1 MNTVIYNYYFKG
13 ASDMNFSHIV
23 IFSVILTVFLS
34 TFALA
39 DSVPLLE
46 RKIPTRKNI
55 ITFPNDKGEVIFD
68 HLKHSN
74 HFKEDDCI
82 LCHRTSKPT
91 KANVLT
97 RFDNH
102 RIAHYFCKG
111 CHRETGRGPTE
122 CHECHNY
129 KKKK

>member
-1 MNTVIYNYYFKG
+1 MNIRQTIILSG
-13 ASDMNFSHIV
+13 
-23 IFSVILTVFLS
+23 ILTLFFSSFVFATS
-34 TFALA
+34 I
-39 DSVPLLE
+39 PLRE
-46 RKIPTRKNI
+46 RKIPVKKNI

-68 HLKHSN
+68 HSKHSN

-82 LCHRTSKPT
+82 LCHRTNKPT
-91 KANVLT
+91 STNVLT

-111 CHRETGRGPTE
+111 CHRETGSGPTE

>member
-1 MNTVIYNYYFKG
+1 MNLR
-13 ASDMNFSHIV
+13 HI
-23 IFSVILTVFLS
+23 IILSATLYLLLA
-34 TFALA
+34 ALA
-39 DSVPLLE
+39 FANHIPLLE

-55 ITFPNDKGEVIFD
+55 IVFSNDKGEVVFNHTI
-68 HLKHSN
+68 HSKG
-74 HFKEDDCI
+74 FKEDDCI
-82 LCHRTSKPT
+82 LCHRTDHPT
-91 KANVLT
+91 NYNVLS

-111 CHRETGRGPTE
+111 CHREVGSGPTE